1 MTTPTMPDVVRAL
14 RTLAAAN
21 TGVAELAGDAM
32 FARKL
37 PEGAEPPLVLI
48 PPALSNPGA
57 PPTHQWWDVVATFD
71 LHAVTVDEANELL
84 TAVLAFVPTIPG
96 GHDDVVVS
104 DCQVEAIQELYDDAW
119 TPPRHRYVVT
129 VALTA
134 REP

>member
-1 MTTPTMPDVVRAL
+1 MTTPTMPDTVRAL
-14 RTLAAAN
+14 RTLAAADA
-21 TGVAELAGDAM
+21 GIAELVGDSV

-37 PEGAEPPLVLI
+37 PEGATPPLVLI
-48 PPALSNPGA
+48 PPAFATPGA
-57 PPTHQWWDVVATFD
+57 PPTPQWWDVVATFD
-71 LHAVTVDEANELL
+71 LHAETVDDANDLL
-84 TAVLAFVPTIPG
+84 KAVLAFVPTVAG

-104 DCQVEAIQELYDDAW
+104 DCQAEAIQELYDAAW